1 MIISQDGKTN
11 HEINNRVKKAANVY
25 YQLHNA
31 VIGKN
36 EISYN
41 TKMQIFN
48 SVYLPTLTYGTES
61 LIIGHR
67 EESRITSAEM
77 KFLRRAAGKTRRDR
91 IRNNTIRNEFR
102 TTPLTDT
109 IKSNCLKWYG
119 HVKRMPERRLPKQ
132 LIETRPTGMRTRERP
147 RKEWK
152 DQIKEIAEEKG
163 RSLRELEKL
172 LKNKKEY
179 NIWATRR

>member
-1 MIISQDGKTN
+1 
-11 HEINNRVKKAANVY
+11 
-25 YQLHNA
+25 
-31 VIGKN
+31 
-36 EISYN
+36 
-41 TKMQIFN
+41 MQIFN

-67 EESRITSAEM
+67 EESRITS
-77 KFLRRAAGKTRRDR
+77 GKTRRDR

-102 TTPLTDT
+102 TTPVMDT

-132 LIETRPTGMRTRERP
+132 LIETRPTGMRARGRP